1 MSKNCCKDKAAYFKV
16 KDTHHANDITV
27 SPSPSGETA
36 LFVLPVFQY
45 QFNVINTRQ
54 LVLNYHAP
62 PVLYDNPLYL
72 KHKVLLI

>member
-1 MSKNCCKDKAAYFKV
+1 MSKNCCKDKAAYFKI
-16 KDTHHANDITV
+16 KDNHQSSNLLK
-27 SPSPSGETA
+27 SPTPSFKVTD
-36 LFVLPVFQY
+36 FVLPVFECNL
-45 QFNVINTRQ
+45 NVVSTTQ